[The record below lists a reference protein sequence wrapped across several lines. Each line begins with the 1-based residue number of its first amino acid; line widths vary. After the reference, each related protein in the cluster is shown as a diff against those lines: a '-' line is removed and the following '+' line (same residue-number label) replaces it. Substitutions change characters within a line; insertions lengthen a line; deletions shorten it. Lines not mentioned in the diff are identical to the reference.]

1 MIGDDGEVGSNYYNC
16 HKYLDNIQ
24 TWRAETPHSWSPW
37 FTSAPLDK
45 SRGKTWQRGSRKI
58 SRDGI
63 TWLFSL
69 VAAQNRGVAL
79 CRASNTFTPTWSSG
93 RSILVCWWWWWFSK
107 LMRMPICLNL
117 NPRRT
122 EKSGQKPWRSLL
134 FIFSRKPLSHFL
146 YSFPVTASQAWLQ
159 RATNWQP
166 DASGARQG
174 GRRSIHT
181 NTHICHT

>member
-1 MIGDDGEVGSNYYNC
+1 MTERLVPTITIVTNIWIISKPGELRRHTHGVLGS
-16 HKYLDNIQ
+16 HLRHWI
-24 TWRAETPHSWSPW
+24 RAGARPGRED
-37 FTSAPLDK
+37 LELV
-45 SRGKTWQRGSRKI
+45 KI

-107 LMRMPICLNL
+107 LMPICLNL

-146 YSFPVTASQAWLQ
+146 YSFWVTASQAWLQ
-159 RATNWQP
+159 RATNWQA

-181 NTHICHT
+181 NTHVCHT